1 VKKLGILNIRLE
13 EGIPYATISGKFRL
27 RLPKKDLYDFLARK
41 ESCLEN
47 LYASRSEIFWDT
59 GGDLIIANSIKDTF
73 WRVYETP
80 EQIQDLIEELQLQLI
95 LET

>member
-1 VKKLGILNIRLE
+1 MKKLGILNIQLE
-13 EGIPYATISGKFRL
+13 DGFQYATISGKFRL

-47 LYASRSEIFWDT
+47 PYASHSELFWDI
-59 GGDLIIANSIKDTF
+59 GGDLIITNSIKNTF

>member
-1 VKKLGILNIRLE
+1 MKKLGILNVRLE

-27 RLPKKDLYDFLARK
+27 RVTKKDLYEFLTRRLT
-41 ESCLEN
+41 CLVN
-47 LYASRSEIFWDT
+47 PYASQSEVFWDT
-59 GGDLIIANSIKDTF
+59 GGDLIIANFVKDTF

-80 EQIQDLIEELQLQLI
+80 EEIQDLIEELQLQLI